1 MFKKRYRVIEMFH
14 LFFFSYF
21 SPPIDD
27 FDIFKELKD
36 QNFFESQESV
46 IALCTHLQELRK
58 TIEDLDENQLKNEF
72 LKVLQVNIMIYIIL
86 IF

>member
-1 MFKKRYRVIEMFH
+1 MFH
-14 LFFFSYF
+14 LLFFSCF
-21 SPPIDD
+21 SQPIND

-72 LKVLQVNIMIYIIL
+72 FKVLQVNIIIFIIL
-86 IF
+86 IFNYSNDKF

>member
-1 MFKKRYRVIEMFH
+1 MFH
-14 LFFFSYF
+14 LLFFSYF

-72 LKVLQVNIMIYIIL
+72 FKVLQVNIIIFIIL
-86 IF
+86 IFNYSNDKF